1 MLARTYVGYG
11 ASSLGVNAGSAN
23 PQPAQHFG
31 QSGSPGSI
39 LSQALPLPGAMTN
52 HFVIA
57 NWYSPEA
64 NTSVTAD
71 QQSVGISST
80 NTLVKIM
87 KYYSGAEISGQVTM
101 SDNGEGLSGVRML
114 VEREAFSGEGSE
126 DLDPDTYWVPI
137 GFTDVDE
144 NGHWSFDAPAG
155 KIRVSAFA
163 GDYYPVEAQDS
174 IRTGEFSQGLA
185 DILTE
190 TNDDR
195 QINAISAILGQ
206 VANMT
211 WLGETQHNIT
221 SLQADRYEDVSHAFD
236 IAVESSGVSGLVTW
250 SGDESFDG
258 DALVSTDFILRNIWS
273 MTDNYTL
280 TTTNGSFTS
289 TDSRILQGTGEV
301 TFTEN
306 GTFDSEGVAFADDF
320 TGTFTRSIAD
330 NRVYTSNGTWNG
342 KGTLLASWVSNETVV
357 DCADN
362 ETASMPENQTLC
374 VFDSSTTPLTYLLDG
389 SVEANGRLTSDGIS
403 SLVI

>member
-1 MLARTYVGYG
+1 
-11 ASSLGVNAGSAN
+11 
-23 PQPAQHFG
+23 
-31 QSGSPGSI
+31 
-39 LSQALPLPGAMTN
+39 
-52 HFVIA
+52 
-57 NWYSPEA
+57 
-64 NTSVTAD
+64 
-71 QQSVGISST
+71 
-80 NTLVKIM
+80 
-87 KYYSGAEISGQVTM
+87 M

-114 VEREAFSGEGSE
+114 VERDAFSGEGSE
-126 DLDPDTYWVPI
+126 DLDPDTYLVPI
-137 GFTDVDE
+137 VFTDVDE

-155 KIRVSAFA
+155 RIRVSAFA
-163 GDYYPVEAQDS
+163 GDYYAVEAQDS

-190 TNDDR
+190 SNDDR

-273 MTDNYTL
+273 MTENYTL
-280 TTTNGSFTS
+280 TTTNGSFSS

-301 TFTEN
+301 TFAEN

-362 ETASMPENQTLC
+362 ETAPMPENQTLC
-374 VFDSSTTPLTYLLDG
+374 VFDSTSTPVTYLLDG
-389 SVEANGRLTSDGIS
+389 SVEANGRLTSD
-403 SLVI
+403 